1 MIERKEKGCFALK
14 RGFFAIDLKIKE
26 NKQTDKQKNVAC
38 NTRLVAKNQGGGGG
52 GGVGQSRVRVRVLAW
67 S

>member
-1 MIERKEKGCFALK
+1 MLCVKK
-14 RGFFAIDLKIKE
+14 RIFFAIDLKIKE
-26 NKQTDKQKNVAC
+26 NKQTNKQKNGAC
-38 NTRLVAKNQGGGGG
+38 NTRLVAKNQGGEGG